1 MLDDDEELL
10 LHETEGI
17 EIEDEDGESAE
28 IKAEDTSAVQR
39 RYEVKGEPD
48 FFHHKR
54 VIPMSLSELGPQKVI
69 NDWAL
74 SRQKPIPFFGRAI
87 KKVSDRFSDFAVKS
101 GYTRKT
107 NRFEEQVLLHRP
119 LHAMT
124 EGGKGLTQN
133 TRPVVMAH
141 AGMSDVNNIIFGH
154 GCFPLESDVNT
165 VLTPDGD
172 ISLGKILREGLIT
185 SVVTED
191 GRFVKIEEIFDNGE
205 KEVFEFEDED
215 GNIYVCTEDH
225 PFHTMVKGELVE
237 IEIGE
242 AFEGCIPILIKS

>member
-17 EIEDEDGESAE
+17 EIEDEDGDSAE

-39 RYEVKGEPD
+39 RYSVKGEPD

-54 VIPMSLSELGPQKVI
+54 VIPMSLSEPGPQKII

-154 GCFPLESDVNT
+154 GCPASCMFCKESLIARGFTEVAVSESTGVLQLSIDLDGEHLEFSTPSKAKVKFWDSAASVMVYGPISVAITKGYPVSIDSIQKLVGKQLTRYLSD
-165 VLTPDGD
+165 
-172 ISLGKILREGLIT
+172 
-185 SVVTED
+185 
-191 GRFVKIEEIFDNGE
+191 
-205 KEVFEFEDED
+205 
-215 GNIYVCTEDH
+215 
-225 PFHTMVKGELVE
+225 
-237 IEIGE
+237 
-242 AFEGCIPILIKS
+242 